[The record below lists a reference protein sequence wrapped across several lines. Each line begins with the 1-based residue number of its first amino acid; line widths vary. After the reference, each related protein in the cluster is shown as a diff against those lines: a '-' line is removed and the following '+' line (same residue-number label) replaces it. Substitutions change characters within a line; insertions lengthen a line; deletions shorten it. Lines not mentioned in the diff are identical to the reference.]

1 MNLATMQFPSAALGR
16 HVTYTAILPE
26 PRHGPGPFP
35 VLYQLHGR
43 SDDHTA
49 WVVFGR
55 LVRHV
60 APYPLI
66 AVCPDG
72 GVSGWRNRS
81 RGERYEDFVTADLA
95 AHVAASFHVRPGP
108 AAIGGLSMGGGGAI
122 RLGLKHPDLYA
133 SIWAHSSGLG
143 TRQRLVDDGA
153 SPQEADADDV
163 YGIAERLLQAP
174 PAAGLPRLTMDCG
187 VDDGLVERNRDFHRH
202 LVAIGFPHS
211 YHEHPGAHTW
221 EYWDLHV
228 REALRQHAEVLGI
241 QAA

>member
-1 MNLATMQFPSAALGR
+1 MQFHSAALGR
-16 HVTYTAILPE
+16 HVAYTAVLPE
-26 PRHGPGPFP
+26 PHHGPGPFP

-55 LVRHV
+55 LVRHL

-81 RGERYEDFVTADLA
+81 VNEQYEDFVTRDLA
-95 AHVAASFHVRPGP
+95 AHVAATFHVRAGR
-108 AAIGGLSMGGGGAI
+108 AAIGGLSMGGGGAL

-133 SIWAHSSGLG
+133 SIWAHSSAISDAERLRADGASDAAAAADDLPAIADRLLQHPPVVAMPRLSFDCG
-143 TRQRLVDDGA
+143 ARDRLVD
-153 SPQEADADDV
+153 S
-163 YGIAERLLQAP
+163 
-174 PAAGLPRLTMDCG
+174 
-187 VDDGLVERNRDFHRH
+187 NRAFHEH
-202 LVAIGFPHS
+202 LAKIGFPHD
-211 YHEHPGAHTW
+211 YFEHEGAHTW
-221 EYWDLHV
+221 EYWDVHV

-241 QAA
+241 PRA